1 MVKMEG
7 FGKTWLSG
15 LLMIAAVGVAN
26 WLLSYLN
33 VASYMNLNPL
43 NQVLLGILGIVL
55 LFVVPWIYGN
65 ILKLIYEHF
74 NLGNQLKIH
83 NIIN

>member
-1 MVKMEG
+1 MGFIERMKG

-33 VASYMNLNPL
+33 VASYMNLGIMW
-43 NQVLLGILGIVL
+43 QVLLGILGLVL

-65 ILKLIYEHF
+65 ILKIIYKYF
-74 NLGNQLKIH
+74 NLGKY
-83 NIIN
+83 